1 MIKQRFLFVPMFYV
15 SLVKNFVMDSLKL
28 FPEKTVLKLFPEELR
43 ILNIHNRLYTWARLS
58 HDLEKVTGFGRSSE
72 GGSDM
77 VIEDGRTEA
86 GVIVLE
92 DTERPLLASRS
103 SEAVIM

>member
-1 MIKQRFLFVPMFYV
+1 M
-15 SLVKNFVMDSLKL
+15 
-28 FPEKTVLKLFPEELR
+28 
-43 ILNIHNRLYTWARLS
+43 
-58 HDLEKVTGFGRSSE
+58 EKVTGFGRSSE

-103 SEAVIM
+103 SEAVIMWPLSLSGGVSWLLLL